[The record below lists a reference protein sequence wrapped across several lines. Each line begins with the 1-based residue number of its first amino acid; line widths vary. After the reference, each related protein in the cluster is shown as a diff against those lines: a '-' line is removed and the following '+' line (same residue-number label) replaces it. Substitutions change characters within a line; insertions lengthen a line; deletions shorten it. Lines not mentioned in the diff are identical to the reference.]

1 MAWSAPESTDREVQP
16 VFGRIA
22 VVNRGE
28 PAMRL
33 IRAVRE
39 MNDQHSYGIRTIALH
54 TEAERRALFV
64 RAADEAVLLRSVGTA
79 GPYLDHAELGRALR
93 SSRADAAW
101 VGWGFVAED
110 PVFAELCAGLGVVF
124 IGPPPEAMRRLGDKI
139 EAKLLAARTGVP
151 VAPWSGGPVESLE
164 DARRH
169 ATTIGY
175 PLMIKARSGG
185 GGRGIRVVRT
195 QQELPEAFERTKA
208 EARRTF
214 GDAVVFLER
223 LVEGGRHIEVQVLA
237 DRYGV
242 VWAPGVRD
250 CSVQRRNQK
259 LIEESSSPVLR
270 PEQDAGLRTA
280 ASALVK
286 AAGYVGAGT
295 VEFLYQPE
303 QEVFT
308 FLEVN
313 TRLQV
318 EHPVTEA
325 TTGLDLVKLQ
335 IQLADGERLVGDPP
349 PEFGHAVEARLNAE
363 DADQDFAPAPGTVEL
378 LHLPSGPGV
387 RVDTGIA
394 VGEVIPPDYDSMVA
408 KVVAWGRD
416 RPEALARL
424 RCALRETTVV
434 LRGGTTTKSFLLE
447 LLDRPEV
454 VAGTV
459 DTAWLDRVGTARS
472 GSTRYA
478 HAALISVAV
487 DVHDAEQ
494 AAERA
499 AFLASARGGR
509 PRAGQDVGH
518 AVELSYRGQV
528 YRLDVKQVS
537 GVRYRVGLDG
547 QVCDVEIDRL
557 SPLESRL
564 GVGADRHHV
573 VAVHGATSHLVEV
586 DGTSHRITQDEA
598 GVLRAPAPAV
608 VVSVQVAVGQSVG
621 AGETVVVLESM
632 KMETPV
638 RAPYAGRV
646 REVLAAVNAQVDAG
660 AALLRL
666 DREGD
671 IAERAEGERVALPPP
686 ATGTKDDARS
696 TALALLAVLQAL
708 ISGYDVSAQHGRELV
723 ADYARARAD
732 LPVDDPELLQ
742 GELAALTTF
751 ADLCE
756 LSRNRPT
763 SAEEATDEQVH
774 SPREY
779 FHAYLHS
786 LDLEREGLPEGF
798 RARLARALVHY
809 GVADLEPSPA
819 LEDAVYRIFLAQQRA
834 VIQLPVVSALLDRWL
849 TAGELPSGQT
859 RTGVAAVLDRLI
871 VATQL
876 RYPVIGD
883 LARAVRYRHFDQ
895 ALVLQAREDVL
906 AGAERLLAE
915 LTEHADPEGS
925 EPEGSD
931 PEGSDPEGPD
941 PGGSADHMQR
951 IEALVASPEPLIRL
965 LAQRFGSP
973 GPAPELILEV
983 LTRRYYRVR
992 DLRDVRSS
1000 RLDGRPCVTGN
1011 FELSGHQLHLVCLM
1025 VKLADLRQAL
1035 ASAGALDEGDAGT
1048 ALVVDLYLSWP
1059 DRPADTDDVAAQ
1071 LRQVLAQEPSLGR
1084 VRRVTFTVCTPAGDV
1099 EHLTF
1104 RPAADGPEEERVI
1117 RGLHPLTGQRLDLWR
1132 LKNFH
1137 GSRLPSAE
1145 DTYLF
1150 HVVAKDNA
1158 ADERLVAMA
1167 EVRDVTPQRDAHG
1180 EIIGFPAIE
1189 RLLATCLDGI
1199 RRAQAQ
1205 RGTARRL
1212 DHNRIFLYAWPSIEL
1227 PLSEV
1232 ASFVRATAPLTV
1244 GAGLDEIVL
1253 LSRLQEDSGSPPRD
1267 VAVRFSFRPG
1277 AGVGIAVTD
1286 RPTEPMRP
1294 LDEYTQKVL
1303 RSRARGTVYPYELVP
1318 LLTGPDGTFVEHDLD
1333 PGGRLS
1339 PVDRPP
1345 GRNAAGIVAG
1355 VVSTPT
1361 PRYPEGM
1368 DRVALFGDP
1377 TKALGTVAE
1386 PECAL
1391 VMAALDLAQER
1402 GIPVEWFAL
1411 SSGAR
1416 ISMDS
1421 GTENMDWVAR
1431 ALRRLITFTQDG
1443 GEVNVV
1449 VAGINVGA
1457 QPYWNAEATM
1467 LLHTKGILVMTP
1479 DSAMVLTG
1487 KHSLDYSGGVS
1498 AEDNFGIGGY
1508 DRIMGPNGQAQYWAP
1523 NLTAACELLF
1533 AHYEHTYTAPGERWA
1548 RPADTD
1554 DPRERDVRAFPH
1566 THPASDFTTVGDI
1579 FSATVNPQRKKP
1591 FDIRTVMRAVTDQDH
1606 GVLERWAGM
1615 ADADTTVVYDA
1626 HLGGHPVT
1634 VLGIESRPMPRRG
1647 SFPSDGPDQ
1656 WTAGTL
1662 FPRSS
1667 KKTARAINACSGNRP
1682 LVVLANL
1689 SGFDGSPESLRNMQL
1704 EYGAEIGRAMVNF
1717 DGPIVFCVIS
1727 RYHGGAFVVFSGV
1740 LNDNMEVL
1748 AVEGSFASVIGGA
1761 PAAAVV
1767 FAGEVNKRTGA
1778 DPRVKELDAALTT
1791 AAEVEQAHLRAEL
1804 TDLRSQVRSQKLGEV
1819 AAEFERV
1826 HDIERARQV
1835 GSVHAIIPA
1844 EQLRPHLIA
1853 AVERGMA
1860 RARSSRPS

>member
-1 MAWSAPESTDREVQP
+1 MFE
-16 VFGRIA
+16 RIA

-39 MNDQHSYGIRTIALH
+39 LNAEHGTATRVIALH

-64 RAADEAVLLRSVGTA
+64 RAADDAVLLRATGPGS
-79 GPYLDHAELGRALR
+79 PYLDHDELERALR
-93 SSRADAAW
+93 TSRADAAW

-110 PVFAELCAGLGVVF
+110 PAFAELCARIGVVF
-124 IGPPPEAMRRLGDKI
+124 VGPPPEAMRRLGDKI
-139 EAKLLAARTGVP
+139 EAKILAEKSGVP
-151 VAPWSGGPVESLE
+151 VAPWSGGPVE
-164 DARRH
+164 DVAAARRH
-169 ATTIGY
+169 AEEVGY
-175 PLMIKARSGG
+175 PLILKARSGG
-185 GGRGIRVVRT
+185 GGRGIRIVRAAD
-195 QQELPEAFERTKA
+195 ELEDAFLRTRAEAERTFA
-208 EARRTF
+208 
-214 GDAVVFLER
+214 DPVVFLER
-223 LVEGGRHIEVQVLA
+223 LVEGGRHVEVQVMA
-237 DRYGV
+237 DAHGT
-242 VWAPGVRD
+242 VWTPGVRD

-259 LIEESSSPVLR
+259 LIEESSSPALR
-270 PEQDAGLRTA
+270 PEQDADLRA
-280 ASALVK
+280 AAAALAS

-295 VEFLYQPE
+295 VEFLYEPQE
-303 QEVFT
+303 EVFT

-335 IQLADGERLVGDPP
+335 LHVAEGGALLGAPP
-349 PEFGHAVEARLNAE
+349 AEYGHAVEARLNAE
-363 DADQDFAPAPGTVEL
+363 DAEQDFAPSPGTVEL
-378 LHLPSGPGV
+378 LRLPTGPGV

-394 VGEVIPPDYDSMVA
+394 VGDVIPPDYDSMVA
-408 KVVAWGRD
+408 KVIAWGRD
-416 RPEALARL
+416 RAEALARL
-424 RCALRETTVV
+424 RVALRETTVV
-434 LRGGTTTKSFLLE
+434 LRGGTTTKAFLLE

-454 VAGTV
+454 VAGTA
-459 DTAWLDRVGTARS
+459 DTAWLDRVGA
-472 GSTRYA
+472 GAPAGTRHA
-478 HAALISVAV
+478 DAALLSVAV
-487 DVHDAEQ
+487 QVYDAEE
-494 AAERA
+494 AAERS

-509 PRAGQDVGH
+509 PRASHDLGR
-518 AVELSYRGQV
+518 AVELGCRGQV
-528 YRLDVKQVS
+528 YRL
-537 GVRYRVGLDG
+537 GVAQTRRGRYRVELDG
-547 QVCDVEIDRL
+547 RAVEVEVDRR
-557 SPLESRL
+557 SPLESQLTLGSERL
-564 GVGADRHHV
+564 TV
-573 VAVHGATSHLVEV
+573 VAVHAQTSHLVEV
-586 DGTSHRITQDEA
+586 EGTSHRVVQDEA

-608 VVSVQVAVGQSVG
+608 VVGLRTAVGEDVI
-621 AGETVVVLESM
+621 AGQPLVVLESR

-646 REVLAAVNAQVDAG
+646 RELLVQVNAQVDAG
-660 AALLRL
+660 GALLRL
-666 DREGD
+666 DRVADG
-671 IAERAEGERVALPPP
+671 AEVVAGERVVLPD
-686 ATGTKDDARS
+686 TRDAADPDPRS
-696 TALALLAVLQAL
+696 TALGVLSALEALLL
-708 ISGYDVSAQHGRELV
+708 GYDVSAAEGVRLV
-723 ADYARARAD
+723 ADYDRARRE
-732 LPVDDPELLQ
+732 LPAGDGELLA
-742 GELAALTTF
+742 GELAVLTTF

-763 SAEEATDEQVH
+763 SDEEAADEQVH
-774 SPREY
+774 SPREH

-786 LDLEREGLPEGF
+786 LDAEREGLSVGF
-798 RARLARALVHY
+798 RARLARALRHY
-809 GVADLEPSPA
+809 GVVEDTAEGVPEPERGPA
-819 LEDAVYRIFLAQQRA
+819 LEEAVYRIFLAQQRA
-834 VIQLPVVSALLDRWL
+834 TGQLPAVTALLDRWL
-849 TAGELPSGQT
+849 AADDLPEGPARTAVGE
-859 RTGVAAVLDRLI
+859 VLERLV

-876 RYPVIGD
+876 RYPAVGD
-883 LARAVRYRHFDQ
+883 LARAVRFRHFDER
-895 ALVLQAREDVL
+895 LVTQAREQVL
-906 AGAERLLAE
+906 QEAQRLLAE
-915 LTEHADPEGS
+915 LDEHPDRAD
-925 EPEGSD
+925 
-931 PEGSDPEGPD
+931 
-941 PGGSADHMQR
+941 AVAR
-951 IEALVASPEPLIRL
+951 TEALVASPQPLIRL

-973 GPAPELILEV
+973 GPAPEPVLEV

-992 DLRDVRSS
+992 HLEDVRAF
-1000 RLDGRPCVTGN
+1000 RVDGRPCVTGRY
-1011 FELSGHQLHLVCLM
+1011 ELAGAQLHLVTLM
-1025 VKLADLRQAL
+1025 AEIDELPAAL
-1035 ASAGALDEGDAGT
+1035 ASLAPIVGT
-1048 ALVVDLYLSWP
+1048 APESSRVVDVYLSWP
-1059 DRPADTDDVAAQ
+1059 GRPADPDELSER
-1071 LRQVLAQEPSLGR
+1071 LREVLLDHPALTAG
-1084 VRRVTFTVCTPAGDV
+1084 RRVTLTVCTPEGDV

-1104 RPAADGPEEERVI
+1104 RPGPDGPAEDRVI
-1117 RGLHPLTGQRLDLWR
+1117 RGLHPLTGQRLNLWR
-1132 LKNFH
+1132 LKNFD
-1137 GSRLPSAE
+1137 GVRLPSAE

-1150 HVVAKDNA
+1150 EIVAKENA
-1158 ADERLVAMA
+1158 ADVRLVAMA
-1167 EVRDVTPQRDAHG
+1167 EVRDLTPQRDANG
-1180 EIIGFPAIE
+1180 EIVGFPTVE

-1205 RGTARRL
+1205 RGAGRRL
-1212 DHNRIFLYAWPSIEL
+1212 DHNRVLLYAWPSIEL

-1232 ASFVRATAPLTV
+1232 ASFVRTAAPMTV
-1244 GAGLDEIVL
+1244 GAGLEEIVL
-1253 LSRLQEDSGSPPRD
+1253 LSRIQEQPGETPRD

-1303 RSRARGTVYPYELVP
+1303 RSRARGTVYPYELSS
-1318 LLTGPDGTFVEHDLD
+1318 LLSGPGGSFVEHDLD
-1333 PGGRLS
+1333 ADGRLV

-1345 GRNAAGIVAG
+1345 GRNRAGIVAA

-1368 DRVALFGDP
+1368 RRVALFGDP

-1391 VMAALDLAQER
+1391 LIAALDYAEEHGL
-1402 GIPVEWFAL
+1402 PLEWFAL

-1431 ALRRLITFTQDG
+1431 GLRRLITFTQAG

-1508 DRIMGPNGQAQYWAP
+1508 DRVMGPNGQAQYWAP

-1548 RPADTD
+1548 RPAPTQ
-1554 DPRERDVRAFPH
+1554 DPRDRDVRSYPH
-1566 THPASDFTTVGDI
+1566 VHPASDFTTVGDI
-1579 FSATVNPQRKKP
+1579 FSAETNADRKKP
-1591 FDIRTVMRAVTDQDH
+1591 FDIRTVMRAVADQDH
-1606 GVLERWAGM
+1606 PVLERWAGM
-1615 ADADTTVVYDA
+1615 ADADTTVVFDA
-1626 HLGGHPVT
+1626 HLGGLPICL
-1634 VLGIESRPMPRRG
+1634 LGIESHPMPRRG
-1647 SFPSDGPDQ
+1647 SFPADGPDQ

-1689 SGFDGSPESLRNMQL
+1689 SGFDGSPESLRNLQL
-1704 EYGAEIGRAMVNF
+1704 EYGAEIGRAIVNF
-1717 DGPIVFCVIS
+1717 EGPIVFCVVS
-1727 RYHGGAFVVFSGV
+1727 RYHGGAFVVFSGT

-1767 FAGEVNKRTGA
+1767 FAGEVNKRTAA
-1778 DPRVKELDAALTT
+1778 DPRVRALDETLRAAD
-1791 AAEVEQAHLRAEL
+1791 EGEQARLRSELADLRAA
-1804 TDLRSQVRSQKLGEV
+1804 VRSEKLGEV
-1819 AAEFERV
+1819 AAEFEAV
-1826 HDIERARQV
+1826 HDIERAREV

-1844 EQLRPHLIA
+1844 AELRPRLLD

-1860 RARSSRPS
+1860 RTS